1 MEENLSIQTSGIS
14 NLKNQISGLKSELPN
29 ILQKEIKANVVALSS
44 TLDKHEKAINQITIT
59 TTASQQKIS
68 ADIQVKI

>member
-29 ILQKEIKANVVALSS
+29 ILQKEIKANVGVLSS
-44 TLDKHEKAINQITIT
+44 TLDQHNKAINQITST
-59 TTASQQKIS
+59 TTASQKKFS
-68 ADIQVKI
+68 ADIQVKV